1 LKIALL
7 RVSLLMAVL
16 LLAVVMSLLVGA
28 AEIRPLAVLQ
38 SLWSD
43 MTDEATRDI
52 IWRLRAPRI
61 LLALLI
67 GAGLG
72 CAGAGYQGLFRNA
85 LADPFVIGAS
95 SGAALGA
102 TVALVRGWHGYFFG
116 VDLISVAALGGSLL
130 VVATVYAIASTG
142 RETPTLALLLAGI
155 AVSSFVGAL
164 VSLMMFMNNEQLS
177 AIFGWLMGS
186 LSGRSWPAVQS
197 AVPLLALGMGL
208 LWLLSRPLDC
218 LAFGDETAASLGM
231 DLARMRGAIV
241 LAASIATAA
250 AVAAAGIIGFVGL
263 IAPHLARLFMGTA
276 RHAIVIPI
284 SGLTGGI
291 LLLSADT
298 TARTLAAPGELPVGV
313 ITALLGA
320 PFFLYLLR
328 NRRHELE
335 RKR

>member
-1 LKIALL
+1 MKKAILRLLLLIALL
-7 RVSLLMAVL
+7 LVVVVVSLT
-16 LLAVVMSLLVGA
+16 VGA
-28 AEIRPLAVLQ
+28 AEIRPLTVFQ
-38 SLWSD
+38 TLWSEIS
-43 MTDEATRDI
+43 DETTRDI

-61 LLALLI
+61 VLALLL

-102 TVALVRGWHGYFFG
+102 TVALVRGWHGYLLGF
-116 VDLISVAALGGSLL
+116 DLISLAALLGSLL

-164 VSLMMFMNNEQLS
+164 VSLVMFLNNEQLS

-186 LSGRSWPAVQS
+186 LSGRSWPAVNS
-197 AVPLLALGMGL
+197 ALPLLAIGIIGM
-208 LWLLSRPLDC
+208 WLLSRPLDC
-218 LAFGDETAASLGM
+218 LSFGDDTASSLGM
-231 DLARMRGAIV
+231 DLAKLRGAVV
-241 LAASIATAA
+241 LVASIATAA

-263 IAPHLARLFMGTA
+263 IAPHLARLIMGTA
-276 RHAIVIPI
+276 RHALVIPA
-284 SGLTGGI
+284 SCLTGGI
-291 LLLSADT
+291 LLLAADT
-298 TARTLAAPGELPVGV
+298 SARTIVAPGELPVGV
-313 ITALLGA
+313 VTALLGA

-328 NRRHELE
+328 NRRHELD
-335 RKR
+335 RRR